1 MARIAVEDRRQL
13 LIDAAWRVLAR
24 DGLANLTTR
33 SVAAEAQ
40 MPQGAFHYCFSS
52 KEELL
57 TTLVSGAVDELA
69 ERSAHPV
76 APVDAELHTILRET
90 IYALWQRIVDPPG
103 KQLALYEL
111 TVYAVRSGATDLP
124 TDQYRGYFGA
134 ATQLLDAVA
143 NAAEINWTV
152 PTDTL
157 ARLIVSVI
165 DGVGLT
171 WLTDHD
177 DEAARR
183 VLDLLVNQLH
193 ASATI
198 QST

>member
-1 MARIAVEDRRQL
+1 MAVEDRRQL
-13 LIDAAWRVLAR
+13 LIDAAWRVLVR

-52 KEELL
+52 KDELL
-57 TTLVSGAVDELA
+57 TTLVSGAVAELG
-69 ERSAHPV
+69 EHSAHPV
-76 APVDAELHTILRET
+76 APGDADLHSILRDT
-90 IYALWQRIVDPPG
+90 IDALWRRIVAPPE

-111 TVYAVRSGATDLP
+111 TVYAVRNGATDLP
-124 TDQYRGYFGA
+124 ASQYRGYFAA
-134 ATQLLDAVA
+134 ATRLLDAVA
-143 NAAEINWTV
+143 DAAEVTWTA
-152 PTDTL
+152 PTDSL

-177 DEAARR
+177 DEAAQR
-183 VLDLLVNQLH
+183 VLALLVSQLES
-193 ASATI
+193 SAI
-198 QST
+198 NR